1 MSKNNQLRVIFPVW
15 RSFFAAL
22 ATAALLPCTAN
33 AQNFPTRP
41 LRIVV
46 GFTAGTTT
54 DITARLLGERLAER
68 LGQNVVVDN
77 RPGANSGLANQLV
90 EQATPDGH
98 TLLIGTLSLITGP
111 MLYKSL
117 PFDPAKLAPVSLIV
131 LAPNVIC
138 VFPGLPARNV
148 KELIELAKSRPGKL
162 RYGSSGR
169 GSSAFLTL
177 ELFKSMAGV
186 NLQEIPYKATSQ
198 AVADTIGGQI
208 EIYPPNLV
216 SAFPLLNSGRLR
228 ALAVTSAKR
237 STSLPDV
244 PAVSETLPGY
254 DATTGVYGILV
265 PDKTPAVVIDRLSRE
280 IVASAR
286 QAAFRDK
293 MITGGADVVAGT
305 PQEYT
310 AFLKSENLKWG
321 ALFKQ
326 LGISP
331 Q

>member
-1 MSKNNQLRVIFPVW
+1 MRRYLFTVL
-15 RSFFAAL
+15 AAGV
-22 ATAALLPCTAN
+22 LLPCVAT

-90 EQATPDGH
+90 EQSTADGH

-111 MLYKSL
+111 MLYKTL
-117 PFDPAKLAPVSLIV
+117 PFNPANLAPVSLIV

-138 VFPGLPARNV
+138 VFPGLPALTV
-148 KELIELAKSRPGKL
+148 KELVDLAKSRPGRL

-228 ALAVTSAKR
+228 ALAVTSARR
-237 STSLPDV
+237 SSSLPDV
-244 PAVSETLPGY
+244 PAVSETVPGY

-265 PDKTPAVVIDRLSRE
+265 PDKTPPAVVERLSRE
-280 IVASAR
+280 IVAAAR
-286 QAAFRDK
+286 QPAFRDK
-293 MITGGADVVAGT
+293 MIAGGAEVVAGT
-305 PQEYT
+305 PQEYA
-310 AFLKSENLKWG
+310 AFLKRENLKWG
-321 ALFKQ
+321 KLFKQ
-326 LGISP
+326 LGILA